1 MPSIYNTWLPFIYL
15 YGVGG
20 IFFLTGIV
28 VIRKSKSINMNNK
41 RDRYWLK
48 VMYFGFFYFMVIHA
62 VWILIALNT

>member
-1 MPSIYNTWLPFIYL
+1 MSLIYNTWLPFIYL

-62 VWILIALNT
+62 VWILIALYT

>member
-1 MPSIYNTWLPFIYL
+1 MSLIYNTWLPFIYL

-28 VIRKSKSINMNNK
+28 VIRKSKSINLNNK

-62 VWILIALNT
+62 VWILIALYT